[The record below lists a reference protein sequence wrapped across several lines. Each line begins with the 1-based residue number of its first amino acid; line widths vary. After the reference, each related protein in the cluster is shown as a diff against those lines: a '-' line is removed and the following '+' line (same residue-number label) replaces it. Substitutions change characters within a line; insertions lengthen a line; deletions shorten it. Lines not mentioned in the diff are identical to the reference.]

1 MLCAC
6 SRLEGVDGFDF
17 CFRLRIRLCVS
28 GFFRKAIRRIQSYH
42 FMSCS
47 SIKKFLHAHGLTEF
61 IRQNCSFLF
70 PRCVFARAA
79 PRMHSKR
86 LGMFPRHFSTDLSW
100 NRFEFNKFFESNH
113 SRFYVW
119 YCLVGFFWKQFIWR
133 HGNFVLV
140 ALRLRA
146 AAVGALATMETLTLQ
161 SGRKIS
167 DAATLEYKRAYLVY
181 RAGLNKLASD
191 ALQKRVCR
199 YHLRPK
205 NHQLG
210 HIANHF
216 LPKNPRYFA
225 NFLSEDFI
233 YKAKVL
239 AEKTHALFMSKQVLE
254 RYAIWVCLRWRD
266 WAKEKNQRP
275 MCANGR
281 RFIWR
286 LVILC
291 YFHSFYFTYTS
302 CTRRPHDLFR
312 IFVPRP

>member
-1 MLCAC
+1 MVWKSLSGKIAVFCLLGVFLKELLQECIRKDLAC
-6 SRLEGVDGFDF
+6 FPDIFLPICLET
-17 CFRLRIRLCVS
+17 
-28 GFFRKAIRRIQSYH
+28 
-42 FMSCS
+42 
-47 SIKKFLHAHGLTEF
+47 GLNH
-61 IRQNCSFLF
+61 I
-70 PRCVFARAA
+70 
-79 PRMHSKR
+79 
-86 LGMFPRHFSTDLSW
+86 
-100 NRFEFNKFFESNH
+100 FNKFFWIKS
-113 SRFYVW
+113 FKVL
-119 YCLVGFFWKQFIWR
+119 CLVLFGRFFFWKQFIRR

-199 YHLRPK
+199 YHLHPK

-266 WAKEKNQRP
+266 WAKEKIK
-275 MCANGR
+275 G
-281 RFIWR
+281 
-286 LVILC
+286 LC
-291 YFHSFYFTYTS
+291 VQTDVDSFG
-302 CTRRPHDLFR
+302 DWLFS
-312 IFVPRP
+312 